1 MQRHKQLLLENKAWA
16 QEMSERHPG
25 FFDRMA
31 KIQKPDFLWIGCSDS
46 RVSPSEITQTKPG
59 EIFIHR
65 NVANLVVHTDLN
77 LLSVMQYA
85 VEVLEIEHIIVCGHY
100 GCGGV
105 ETAMGNKSLGI
116 IDTWLRHIKDV
127 VRLHEHELKEIADP
141 ATRCNR
147 LVELNVYEQLLNI
160 AKTPLIQHAWKA
172 HKRPSLHGWVYDLQ
186 DGLIRTHYEMEP
198 GTRLPVSVYEYGN
211 L

>member
-1 MQRHKQLLLENKAWA
+1 MLRHEQLLLENKAWSK
-16 QEMSERHPG
+16 EMRQRNAT
-25 FFDRMA
+25 FFETMA
-31 KIQKPDFLWIGCSDS
+31 KSQTPEFLWIGCSDS

-85 VEVLEIEHIIVCGHY
+85 VEVLEIKHIIVCGHY

-105 ETAMGNKSLGI
+105 KASMGNASLGI

-127 VRLHEHELKEIADP
+127 VRLHESDP
-141 ATRCNR
+141 CG
-147 LVELNVYEQLLNI
+147 
-160 AKTPLIQHAWKA
+160 H
-172 HKRPSLHGWVYDLQ
+172 SG
-186 DGLIRTHYEMEP
+186 
-198 GTRLPVSVYEYGN
+198 
-211 L
+211 